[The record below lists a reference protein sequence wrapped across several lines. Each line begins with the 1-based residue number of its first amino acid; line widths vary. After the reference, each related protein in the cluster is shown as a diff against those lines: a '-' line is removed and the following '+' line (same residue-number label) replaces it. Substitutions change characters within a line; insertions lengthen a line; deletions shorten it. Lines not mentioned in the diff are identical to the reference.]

1 MWECVRLL
9 MERLPDRHPGQE
21 YLKKEF
27 HRYEA
32 GWQGEKR
39 LHAKMV
45 EFHWPEPYELLWDV
59 GLRLGDWKVQIDGLL
74 ITPRCLI
81 VISSKNISGKI
92 HFNGTTSEFYRFN
105 NDGEKM
111 VMEDPLVQL
120 AKHTGFLELW
130 LERRKV
136 KHPPI
141 DGVVVFTPRHCEII
155 EKPVG
160 PNICKTYQVVEKL
173 YEILEIHDN
182 LADSP
187 KPSKIRKLIEAN
199 LCPYE
204 RPPLCEYYRIDPR
217 ELMTGVK
224 CVACRKIAV
233 ERLYK
238 IWRCRD
244 CGRENPLAHKLILQE
259 YFELVSN
266 EIDNKRFR
274 DFSGIESRHSVF
286 RILMEADLV
295 ATGSNKKRKYTMKK

>member
-9 MERLPDRHPGQE
+9 MERLPDRYPEQE

-45 EFHWPEPYELLWDV
+45 EFHWHEPYELLWDV

-105 NDGEKM
+105 NEGEKL
-111 VMEDPLVQL
+111 VLDDPLVQL

-130 LERRKV
+130 LEKRKV
-136 KHPPI
+136 MHPPV

-155 EKPVG
+155 AKPVG
-160 PNICKTYQVVEKL
+160 PNICKTYQAVEMI
-173 YEILEIHDN
+173 YGILKN
-182 LADSP
+182 RVPLADSP
-187 KPSKIRKLIEAN
+187 KPKKVRKLIESN
-199 LCPYE
+199 SHPYV
-204 RPPLCEYYRIDPR
+204 RPPLCEYYRINPQ
-217 ELMTGVK
+217 ELKTGVK
-224 CVACRKIAV
+224 CSECGKIAV

-238 IWRCRD
+238 IWRCKE
-244 CGRENPLAHKLILQE
+244 CGHKDLLAHKLILQE
-259 YFELVSN
+259 YFALVSR
-266 EIDNKRFR
+266 EIDSKEFR
-274 DFSGIESRHSVF
+274 RFSGVES
-286 RILMEADLV
+286 IYV
-295 ATGSNKKRKYTMKK
+295 ASRMLSESNLIKTGSNRNRKYQM